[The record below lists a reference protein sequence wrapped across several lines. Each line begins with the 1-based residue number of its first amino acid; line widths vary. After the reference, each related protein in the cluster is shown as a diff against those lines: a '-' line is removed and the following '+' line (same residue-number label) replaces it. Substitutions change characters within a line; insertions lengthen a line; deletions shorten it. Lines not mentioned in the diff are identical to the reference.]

1 MSIVRIAKISGV
13 ATSYQNIGNIKKHN
27 SNENINQPQ
36 TNPIENT
43 YKDFNINFRGRT
55 PENFYEQEY
64 NVNHMPQE
72 MKKYLNTDYETRKHI
87 PPEQIM
93 NEVFKYIPMAE
104 KVEDVKELYPDEELF
119 SNLHSASL
127 KNRTGILSDIK
138 LAKELDNA
146 PLLKEQNLDF
156 GVYLLKK
163 IYVEGKTIREINK
176 DFYEK
181 DMNPAYKGIVTQPIN
196 YSTTSAYG
204 IRYPKQDFWNSF
216 IATREEYKK
225 FFVENMPKLE
235 KKIGSKNT
243 SSAHNTSHTTNTT
256 NEVKAKEPAKRKYK
270 IQNYKKRA
278 LKDDIKNAK
287 GDKAAIEKAVI
298 RRFTKDDPEASFIV
312 KYLSPIMI
320 VSADRVHLSEEM
332 KDFAH
337 SDKVQNQTD
346 LFKRFWKANPFLLEQ
361 YSTAITDTIELF
373 EEVYGAGG
381 NLGINNEFKIV
392 DKNTENKKIIDFVP
406 EEFKQL
412 LDFAQGII
420 PARNAKYEAH
430 DKLQEQWNKHFI
442 ERYGEVK
449 EEITPKDIAPK
460 NETPQNVAPKEIL
473 QDKNDKRIIISLEGV
488 DGQPVK
494 ARVDLEEGVK
504 DYLTSNTPAA
514 APNRYKNLYL
524 RECLNN
530 SLCNDMFKVSVSL
543 RSIRDRLKEGQILSD
558 EEIQKTLYLINND
571 FYKKHSNEVEASD
584 FAVSETYAD
593 NEGAYKIY
601 RFLFG
606 NATKADKEY
615 YANKVFDEN
624 KNANELQKNIDTLY
638 DKYSKPVTAPEAQKI
653 SILLTD
659 YISKLSNKDATSIH
673 SVLAGEPL
681 ITDFIEIARRYM
693 NEGKDNRKMFKNILS
708 KMVNLHNG
716 TKAVLNN
723 DKGENIKKSRIEAAL
738 LVSVRALFDRDNNFA
753 QSLSDEEKLTLMDLL
768 DKLKYARKFKQI

>member
-36 TNPIENT
+36 TNPIENS

-72 MKKYLNTDYETRKHI
+72 MKKYLNTDYKTRKHI

-119 SNLHSASL
+119 SNLHGASL

-235 KKIGSKNT
+235 KKIGSNNT

-270 IQNYKKRA
+270 IQSYKKRA

-298 RRFTKDDPEASFIV
+298 RRFTKDDPEA
-312 KYLSPIMI
+312 
-320 VSADRVHLSEEM
+320 
-332 KDFAH
+332 
-337 SDKVQNQTD
+337 
-346 LFKRFWKANPFLLEQ
+346 
-361 YSTAITDTIELF
+361 
-373 EEVYGAGG
+373 
-381 NLGINNEFKIV
+381 
-392 DKNTENKKIIDFVP
+392 
-406 EEFKQL
+406 
-412 LDFAQGII
+412 
-420 PARNAKYEAH
+420 
-430 DKLQEQWNKHFI
+430 
-442 ERYGEVK
+442 
-449 EEITPKDIAPK
+449 
-460 NETPQNVAPKEIL
+460 
-473 QDKNDKRIIISLEGV
+473 
-488 DGQPVK
+488 
-494 ARVDLEEGVK
+494 
-504 DYLTSNTPAA
+504 
-514 APNRYKNLYL
+514 
-524 RECLNN
+524 
-530 SLCNDMFKVSVSL
+530 
-543 RSIRDRLKEGQILSD
+543 
-558 EEIQKTLYLINND
+558 
-571 FYKKHSNEVEASD
+571 
-584 FAVSETYAD
+584 
-593 NEGAYKIY
+593 
-601 RFLFG
+601 
-606 NATKADKEY
+606 
-615 YANKVFDEN
+615 
-624 KNANELQKNIDTLY
+624 
-638 DKYSKPVTAPEAQKI
+638 
-653 SILLTD
+653 
-659 YISKLSNKDATSIH
+659 
-673 SVLAGEPL
+673 
-681 ITDFIEIARRYM
+681 
-693 NEGKDNRKMFKNILS
+693 
-708 KMVNLHNG
+708 
-716 TKAVLNN
+716 
-723 DKGENIKKSRIEAAL
+723 
-738 LVSVRALFDRDNNFA
+738 
-753 QSLSDEEKLTLMDLL
+753 
-768 DKLKYARKFKQI
+768 